1 VREADLTAFQR
12 EWGNRN
18 WAEAR
23 GTAAAAPDQFDLV
36 VRGMP
41 WLITSGLEGASVL
54 SVKRREAAELSRPSL
69 YLQ

>member
-1 VREADLTAFQR
+1 LH
-12 EWGNRN
+12 
-18 WAEAR
+18 
-23 GTAAAAPDQFDLV
+23 DLV